1 MRMLETVFDQ
11 SWCDF
16 RGMWLERWVK
26 ADLALEVTLRN
37 YGILR
42 DILPNPAESTCIGEG
57 EIDRGVMRCAIGF
70 VYH

>member
-1 MRMLETVFDQ
+1 
-11 SWCDF
+11 
-16 RGMWLERWVK
+16 MWLEMWVK

>member
-1 MRMLETVFDQ
+1 
-11 SWCDF
+11 
-16 RGMWLERWVK
+16 MWIEGWVK

-42 DILPNPAESTCIGEG
+42 DILQNPAESTCIGEG